1 MLMLLFGLLLL
12 LPSECLTIWNT
23 KFQTLQTSKEL
34 PLGTSG
40 QVKLSHGF
48 GVLGLCAFGSREG
61 TAGLQSSAAAGGAV
75 IATSAEQLM
84 STFCQNIHWESGGL

>member
-1 MLMLLFGLLLL
+1 MLLFGLIYLF

-48 GVLGLCAFGSREG
+48 GVLELCAFGSRG
-61 TAGLQSSAAAGGAV
+61 GSVGLQSSAGTGGAV
-75 IATSAEQLM
+75 IAASAAKLILTVDE
-84 STFCQNIHWESGGL
+84 